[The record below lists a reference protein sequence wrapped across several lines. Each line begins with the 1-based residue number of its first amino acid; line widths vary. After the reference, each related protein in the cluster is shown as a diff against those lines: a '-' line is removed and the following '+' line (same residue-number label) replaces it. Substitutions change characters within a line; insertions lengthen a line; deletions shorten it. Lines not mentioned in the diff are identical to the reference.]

1 MYKKD
6 TDTAVL
12 GLDIV
17 RVYDGLYMLGPGSG
31 TIMRCDLVGVGMSSW
46 TWTLIPSSLL
56 PVFS

>member
-46 TWTLIPSSLL
+46 TWTLIPSS
-56 PVFS
+56 